1 VSYFLYQLHGIHDVG
16 AYLLKMWLFA
26 FANQPENERGLWGD
40 TFFIR
45 WLANWLKI
53 SIAVCSVTRKIRYLI
68 FNKSASRDL
77 YCILFH
83 DSNPL
88 VGHYEPLFY
97 KRSSICNF
105 GRSNTYLSLVWKE
118 LEFHWKRRMQDMHS
132 RGLDIATTSTT
143 SCGEILFI
151 ALCFL
156 VATEFDV

>member
-1 VSYFLYQLHGIHDVG
+1 MWLILYIKNSLKKRVFLYGPSSLCHGMGFDLGSLRVLGIHGEVCMMLNVLGDVVD
-16 AYLLKMWLFA
+16 A
-26 FANQPENERGLWGD
+26 R
-40 TFFIR
+40 
-45 WLANWLKI
+45 
-53 SIAVCSVTRKIRYLI
+53 SVEHNI
-68 FNKSASRDL
+68 
-77 YCILFH
+77 
-83 DSNPL
+83 

-118 LEFHWKRRMQDMHS
+118 LEFHWKCRMQDMHS